1 MHKNRISVHIIFA
14 LLKKGP
20 SFGGFAL
27 KFTFSEKATKINKI
41 FTIHLT
47 VCSNRQIDGEDFVS
61 FCGLLRK
68 HELYFAIIITHKT
81 LIISFAFILFV
92 GQITKE
98 IQQNLFQGLFT
109 LIFRI

>member
-14 LLKKGP
+14 LL
-20 SFGGFAL
+20 
-27 KFTFSEKATKINKI
+27 EKDCRLEVL
-41 FTIHLT
+41 H
-47 VCSNRQIDGEDFVS
+47 
-61 FCGLLRK
+61 
-68 HELYFAIIITHKT
+68 YFAIIITHKT